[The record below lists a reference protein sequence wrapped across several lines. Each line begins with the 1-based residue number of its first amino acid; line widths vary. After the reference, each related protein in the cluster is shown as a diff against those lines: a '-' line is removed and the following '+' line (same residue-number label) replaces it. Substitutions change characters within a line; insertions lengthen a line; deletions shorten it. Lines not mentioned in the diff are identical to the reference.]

1 MNVQEWLETN
11 ELPTTVAGHYR
22 LRVNVVIRNKDRT
35 NKKLVQIN
43 PETKVGVFIP
53 YKSLVVET
61 DSDLGVYLHPFGN
74 AMKDITES
82 EAPNDEE
89 VIEFC
94 RNHVRND
101 LLDSLK
107 YASERS
113 CRSLNTVI
121 EAVKKGLESGY
132 IKYDSTYDSIKGS
145 CSTKDGKFIKVCLVG
160 FKHKR
165 IELVRCHE
173 WGKNCFPNKAAYLK
187 AAKTL

>member
-35 NKKLVQIN
+35 NKKLVQID

-53 YKSLVVET
+53 YKELVDT
-61 DSDLGVYLHPFGN
+61 DSELGVYLHPFGK
-74 AMKDITES
+74 AMKDITEL
-82 EAPNDEE
+82 EAPNDEQ
-89 VIEFC
+89 VIEAC
-94 RNHVRND
+94 KKHVRDD

-121 EAVKKGLESGY
+121 ESVKNGLQNNKV
-132 IKYDSTYDSIKGS
+132 KYSDV
-145 CSTKDGKFIKVCLVG
+145 TKEGKFIKVCLVG

-165 IELVRCHE
+165 IELVRSHE
-173 WGKNCFPNKAAYLK
+173 WGKNCFPNKVAYIN